1 MLLRHPPIGFELLML
16 VLEVKFGLMARTEEL
31 WSVSVVAVEGV
42 NYASTV
48 TVLVKI
54 LMRIERNDPR
64 Q

>member
-1 MLLRHPPIGFELLML
+1 M
-16 VLEVKFGLMARTEEL
+16 KFGLMARTEEL

-54 LMRIERNDPR
+54 LMRIERNEKR
-64 Q
+64 